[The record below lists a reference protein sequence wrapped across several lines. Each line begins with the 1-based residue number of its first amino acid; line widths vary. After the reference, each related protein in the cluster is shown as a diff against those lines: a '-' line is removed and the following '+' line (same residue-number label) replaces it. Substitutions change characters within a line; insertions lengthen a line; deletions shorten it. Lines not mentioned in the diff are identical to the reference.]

1 MRFRLKVPLFLI
13 LFTALIV
20 GLSSLDSD
28 LETLTKAAIAKKP
41 MSIVVNQVG
50 YLPQWQKTAFFLN
63 NQKPT
68 SHPQLID
75 RDTRKVVKTIQ
86 PDREIQDTAT
96 PDAISTIDFSDI
108 TQSGTYYFKQGKLT
122 SATFAIGTDIYQQP
136 LITLLRSYYL
146 QRCGVEIDDPVTGI
160 SHPPCHL
167 KDGAVAHRDEYHLAG
182 KNIAAVGGWHDAG
195 DYGKYVTTTAVT
207 IARLLN
213 LYEQYPDLFPD
224 SQLTIPESGNG
235 VSDLLDEMQFGLD
248 WLLKMQREDGA
259 VYRKLSGK
267 QWPFGVSPDEDVQS
281 RYVYGISTPE
291 TAKFAA
297 VMAIASR
304 NFQSVDTEL
313 ASKYLDAAESAW
325 QYLPTQ
331 PEMKVDW
338 VEGDDSGSGKYLSSK
353 YDREASLKT
362 DVDDRLWAAVELYI
376 TTGKAN
382 FANYFADNL
391 SEFDYTLFEW
401 KDPSPLA
408 LINYLKQNR
417 QPTSAEL
424 IAQIENKVIQRADLL
439 LERVEES
446 AYNIANN
453 RFIWGSNK
461 MTAEEGITL
470 VYAYQLTDNRQYL
483 AAAIDQL
490 DYLLGRN
497 HFNQTFI
504 TGIGDNP
511 VKRVNHLFARAK
523 KIYIPGLV
531 VGGPNSD
538 AQDNKVAKNLGQL
551 SYIDSEESYATNEYA
566 IDYNAS
572 VISLITNLIANHS

>member
-1 MRFRLKVPLFLI
+1 MRFRFKVFLYVG
-13 LFTALIV
+13 LLTVLIV
-20 GLSSLDSD
+20 GLLNLDRN
-28 LETLTKAAIAKKP
+28 TKILSQEAIA
-41 MSIVVNQVG
+41 SNSSNIVVNQVG

-63 NQKPT
+63 NKKST
-68 SHPQLID
+68 NYPQLID
-75 RDTRKVVKTIQ
+75 RNTRRAVKTIK
-86 PDREIQDTAT
+86 PGTEIQDTAT
-96 PDAISTIDFSDI
+96 PDVISTVDFSDI
-108 TQSGTYYFKQGKLT
+108 TQPGTYYLRQGKLT
-122 SATFAIGTDIYQQP
+122 SAPFNIGTDIYQQP

-160 SHPPCHL
+160 SHPPCHV
-167 KDGAVAHRDEYHLAG
+167 KDGAIAHQDRYHTPG
-182 KNIAAVGGWHDAG
+182 QNIAALGGWHDAG
-195 DYGKYVTTTAVT
+195 DYGKYVATTAVT

-213 LYEQYPDLFPD
+213 LYEQHPDLFPD
-224 SQLTIPESGNG
+224 LQLTIPESGNE

-248 WLLKMQREDGA
+248 WLLKMQRKDGA

-267 QWPFGVSPDEDVQS
+267 KWPFGVSPDEDIQP

-304 NFQSVDTEL
+304 NYQSINSEL
-313 ASKYLDAAESAW
+313 ASNYLNAAELAWKYLA
-325 QYLPTQ
+325 TQ

-338 VEGDDSGSGKYLSSK
+338 VEGDDSGSGKYLASE
-353 YDREASLKT
+353 YDREASLTT
-362 DVDDRLWAAVELYI
+362 DVDDRLWAAAELYI
-376 TTGKAN
+376 TTGESAFN
-382 FANYFADNL
+382 DYFTNHLD
-391 SEFDYTLFEW
+391 EVDYTLFEW
-401 KDPSPLA
+401 KDPSTLA

-417 QPTSAEL
+417 QPTSKEL
-424 IAQIENKVIQRADLL
+424 VTKIETKVKQRANLILD
-439 LERVEES
+439 RVKES
-446 AYNIANN
+446 NYNIANPN
-453 RFIWGSNK
+453 FIWGSNK

-470 VYAYQLTDNRQYL
+470 VYAYQLTNNSQYL

-504 TGIGDNP
+504 TGIGARP
-511 VKRVNHLFARAK
+511 VKYVNHLFARAK

-572 VISLITNLIANHS
+572 VISLIINLIAAE